1 VAKKNVI
8 GVKTNKYMTKK
19 LLILLAFC
27 ILSLES
33 FACMCGSAQRKYL
46 LGQIGDTLYFFETD
60 LYRSDYK
67 NPRSDE
73 PSEPQGYWYGDLY
86 LRGYNSKNEKISESP
101 VGSITI
107 NPQDSYIQK
116 IQAKYKKTLDKLK
129 LNKSFLQAIP
139 KDISF
144 CDFQTKCIQTKLYF
158 DTMALKWGF
167 ESEAKR
173 YEINQLKDSTHFM
186 FDILFY
192 KKYDFKALLHRF
204 FINSI
209 RTYQIGTKKLM
220 LIHLAT
226 GSKESNGDGLIQI
239 TNAKEHQPECFGAF
253 LNIDDAIFEE
263 PTLMHGKGFDVI
275 VY

>member
-1 VAKKNVI
+1 MIKKSLF
-8 GVKTNKYMTKK
+8 
-19 LLILLAFC
+19 LLTLALF
-27 ILSLES
+27 SLDS
-33 FACMCGSAQRKYL
+33 FACMCASAQRKYL
-46 LGQIGDTLYFFETD
+46 LGRQNDTIFFFETD

-67 NPRSDE
+67 NPRNDD
-73 PSEPQGYWYGDLY
+73 PTDPQGYWYGDFY

-129 LNKSFLQAIP
+129 FNKSFLQTIP

-144 CDFQTKCIQTKLYF
+144 CDFQTQCNTAKLYF
-158 DTMALKWGF
+158 DTLNQKWGI
-167 ESEAKR
+167 EHEAKR

-192 KKYDFKALLHRF
+192 KKYDFKALLNRF
-204 FINSI
+204 FMNSI
-209 RTYQIGTKKLM
+209 RTYQLGTQKIM
-220 LIHLAT
+220 LLHLAT

-239 TNAKEHQPECFGAF
+239 TNAKEHQPECLGAF
-253 LNIDDAIFEE
+253 LKLEDAIYEE
-263 PTLMHGKGFDVI
+263 PTLLHGKGFDI
-275 VY
+275 IIQI

>member
-1 VAKKNVI
+1 MAKKNVI

-33 FACMCGSAQRKYL
+33 FACMCASAQRKYL

-139 KDISF
+139 KG
-144 CDFQTKCIQTKLYF
+144 YF
-158 DTMALKWGF
+158 
-167 ESEAKR
+167 
-173 YEINQLKDSTHFM
+173 
-186 FDILFY
+186 IL
-192 KKYDFKALLHRF
+192 RF
-204 FINSI
+204 
-209 RTYQIGTKKLM
+209 
-220 LIHLAT
+220 
-226 GSKESNGDGLIQI
+226 SNPMH
-239 TNAKEHQPECFGAF
+239 TN
-253 LNIDDAIFEE
+253 
-263 PTLMHGKGFDVI
+263 
-275 VY
+275 